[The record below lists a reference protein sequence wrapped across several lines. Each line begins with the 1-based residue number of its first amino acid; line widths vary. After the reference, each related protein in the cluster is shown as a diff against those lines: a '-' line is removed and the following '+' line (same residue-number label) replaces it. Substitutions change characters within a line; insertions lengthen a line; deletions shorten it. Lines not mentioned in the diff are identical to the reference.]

1 MGSDAPRLRAGLE
14 IHQQLDTSEKLFCH
28 CPTRLR
34 DAKDRSGEFTRFL
47 RATESE
53 MGEIDRAALDEMRTI
68 RRFTYYTYDSTCLVE
83 DDEEP
88 PAPLNPEAVGICLTI
103 AKCFGM
109 HPVEQVHTMR
119 KIVIDGSN
127 TCGFQRTALVALEG
141 SIPGGARIET
151 LCLEEDAA
159 QKVRENIFSLD
170 RLGIPL
176 VEITTGPDLRT
187 PEEVQEVAEYIG
199 MVLRSTGKVKRGKG
213 TIRQDINI
221 SIPGGARV
229 EIKGVQELELIAEVV
244 RREVERQEN
253 LIAIRDTLQDRGAG
267 VEDDPVDVTPLF
279 RGTKSS
285 ILSKAKT
292 ILAVRLKGYAG
303 LVGKEIQPGRRF
315 GSELAD
321 YARRCGVGGIFHT
334 DELPAYG
341 ITAGEVRSL
350 REAAG
355 AAPEDAVAVVAGT
368 GEEVP
373 CAAKQVICRAEMAL
387 TGVPE
392 ETRRMLEE
400 GSTAYMRP
408 LPGAARMYPET
419 DIFPVTVG
427 KALWEGITAPELLTG
442 KAKRFEEELGLDPA
456 MAYQAAVSENLP
468 AFEAAIQGGVKPT
481 LAFRVTITAPVE
493 LSRKGIDV
501 GRVGQADYLAILA
514 AVEGGRAAKEAVP
527 DLITAMAGGMTP
539 DQAIA
544 SLVTPVT
551 PGELTRI
558 IRRIIEERK
567 DFVTRKKLGALGP
580 LMGLVMEEVR
590 GKVDGRLVAEAL
602 RRELERFA

>member
-1 MGSDAPRLRAGLE
+1 MPPEGLGLRAGLE

-34 DAKDRSGEFTRFL
+34 KVEERNAEFSRFL
-47 RATESE
+47 RAAESE
-53 MGEIDRAALDEMRTI
+53 MGEIDRAALEEMRTV
-68 RRFTYYTYDSTCLVE
+68 RRFTYYTYDTTCLVE

-88 PAPLNPEAVGICLTI
+88 PASLNREALSASLAI

-109 HPVEQVHTMR
+109 QPVGQVHTMR

-127 TCGFQRTALVALEG
+127 TCGFQRTALVALGG
-141 SIPGGARIET
+141 SLPGGARVET
-151 LCLEEDAA
+151 ICLEEDAA
-159 QKVRENIFSLD
+159 QRVTEQVFSLD

-187 PEEVQEVAEYIG
+187 PEEVREVAEYIG

-221 SIPGGARV
+221 SIAGGARV

-244 RREVERQEN
+244 RREITRQEN
-253 LIAIRDTLQDRGAG
+253 LIAIRDELKERAAG
-267 VEDDPVDVTPLF
+267 VAGDPLDVTSLL

-285 ILSKAKT
+285 ILSKARV
-292 ILAVRLKGYAG
+292 ILAVPLRGFAG
-303 LVGKEIQPGRRF
+303 LVGKEIQPGRRL
-315 GSELAD
+315 GSELSD
-321 YARRCGVGGIFHT
+321 YAKRCGVGGIFHT

-341 ITAGEVRSL
+341 ISDGEVKAL
-350 REAAG
+350 REATG
-355 AAPEDAVAVVAGT
+355 ALDEDAVVLVGGT
-368 GEEVP
+368 PEEAA
-373 CAAKQVICRAEMAL
+373 CAARQVIRRAEMSL
-387 TGVPE
+387 EGVPE
-392 ETRRMLEE
+392 ETRRMLED

-419 DIFPVTVG
+419 DIFPVTVERDF
-427 KALWEGITAPELLTG
+427 WEGIAVPELLTDR
-442 KAKRFEEELGLDPA
+442 AKRFERELGLDPD
-456 MAYQAAVSENLP
+456 MAYQAATSENLP
-468 AFEAAIQGGVKPT
+468 VFEAAIREGVKPN
-481 LAFRVTITAPVE
+481 LAFRVIITAPVE
-493 LSRKGIDV
+493 LARKGVDLR
-501 GRVGQADYLAILA
+501 RVGGKDYLAILK

-527 DLITAMAGGMTP
+527 DLVTAVATGMSA
-539 DQAIA
+539 DQAVA

-551 PGELTRI
+551 ADELTRI
-558 IRRIIEERK
+558 IRRIIHERK
-567 DFVTRKKLGALGP
+567 EFVARKRMGALGP

-590 GKVDGRLVAEAL
+590 GKVDGKVVSEVL